1 MHKKT
6 LIVLYAVCVHMH
18 VTGEGLGWPVY
29 AQGRDKT
36 SSKTAR
42 NEDLL
47 LLGVEPVT
55 VSSGAAQVYP
65 RGLRSLSH

>member
-1 MHKKT
+1 
-6 LIVLYAVCVHMH
+6 MH

-55 VSSGAAQVYP
+55 VSGGAAQVYP
-65 RGLRSLSH
+65 

>member
-1 MHKKT
+1 MHK
-6 LIVLYAVCVHMH
+6 
-18 VTGEGLGWPVY
+18 EGS
-29 AQGRDKT
+29 KT

-55 VSSGAAQVYP
+55 VSGGAAQVY
-65 RGLRSLSH
+65 